1 MAHWTTEYIEI
12 PFKVH
17 GRDET
22 GLDCWGL
29 VYLIYLEQF
38 GIELPLYDNDYTNI
52 KDTNHLSKLYEHGVN
67 NPDIGWLSI
76 LRGQEQ
82 YGDVFLLPLAGRHTH
97 VAICVEPGLMI
108 HIVKD
113 AQVIVEEYYEAI
125 WKKRFERALIYR
137 HPKVII

>member
-1 MAHWTTEYIEI
+1 MAHWTTEYLEI

-38 GIELPLYDNDYTNI
+38 GIELPLLGNDYIDLQDKNCI
-52 KDTNHLSKLYEHGVN
+52 RNLCEREVD

-76 LRGQEQ
+76 LPGQEQ
-82 YGDVFLLPLAGRHTH
+82 YGDVFLLPLAGIRIH
-97 VAICVEPGLMI
+97 VAVCVEPGLMI
-108 HIVKD
+108 HIIKG

-125 WKKRFERALIYR
+125 WKKRFERGLIYR

>member
-38 GIELPLYDNDYTNI
+38 GIELPSYDDAYIDLQDRNY
-52 KDTNHLSKLYEHGVN
+52 LGKLYEN
-67 NPDIGWLSI
+67 EITNSDIKWLSI
-76 LRGQEQ
+76 LRGQER
-82 YGDVFLLPLAGRHTH
+82 YGDVFLLPLAGIRVH
-97 VAICVEPGLMI
+97 VAVCVEPGLMI
-108 HIVKD
+108 HIIKG

-125 WKKRFERALIYR
+125 WNKRFERGLIYR

>member
-1 MAHWTTEYIEI
+1 MAHWTTQYLEI

-17 GRDET
+17 GRNET

-29 VYLIYLEQF
+29 VCLIYLEQF
-38 GIELPLYDNDYTNI
+38 GIELPSYADDYTDLQDKNY
-52 KDTNHLSKLYEHGVN
+52 LSKLYEN
-67 NPDIGWLSI
+67 EITNSDIRWLSI

-82 YGDVFLLPLAGRHTH
+82 YGDVFLLPLAGIRVH
-97 VAICVEPGLMI
+97 VAVCVEPGLMI
-108 HIVKD
+108 QIVKGE
-113 AQVIVEEYYEAI
+113 QVIVEEYYEAI